1 MENKAVSTHIVVL
14 NQNNVKPP
22 ESKANNAPE
31 GDSNA
36 DFANLLAAQI
46 NGERPTNEVAI
57 LDATLLENQNG
68 NGAEPTA
75 DGFVLQVE
83 RDPKLLINNLNVLSL
98 GPIQN
103 QKLELGKAG
112 ANANNKALSLDL
124 DGSDKASTSK
134 DLLGLDKAE
143 NEVDTAA
150 KFAAR
155 DKTLPLDAVRDFKV
169 DFNKVEFNNPS
180 TLTPGSLPQINRAP
194 PPVQIGSPIPTA
206 QATVAVPVG
215 QTGWDAAFS
224 QRVTWVATNTQQI
237 AHLHLNPPNLGP
249 LEVRISLASDQ
260 ATAVFTSP
268 HAVVRE
274 AIEAALPRLREMLA
288 DNGLS
293 LGNVNVSSESFQQ
306 QQQAQSNQSE
316 HQRHDPFREL
326 QRIAASASNAQVNA
340 QGIAPI
346 ASGNNGLVDI
356 FV

>member
-14 NQNNVKPP
+14 NQNTVKPP

-31 GDSNA
+31 GGSNA
-36 DFANLLAAQI
+36 SFSNLLAAQI
-46 NGERPTNEVAI
+46 NGERPTNEAAI
-57 LDATLLENQNG
+57 IDATLLENQNG
-68 NGAEPTA
+68 NGAEFTA
-75 DGFVLQVE
+75 DGLALQVE
-83 RDPKLLINNLNVLSL
+83 SDPKALINNLNVFSL
-98 GPIQN
+98 EPIQN

-112 ANANNKALSLDL
+112 ANANNEALSLDL
-124 DGSDKASTSK
+124 DSSGKVSTSK
-134 DLLGLDKAE
+134 GLLGLDKAA
-143 NEVDTAA
+143 NEADTAA

-155 DKTLPLDAVRDFKV
+155 DKTLPPDAVRDFKV
-169 DFNKVEFNNPS
+169 DFNNPS
-180 TLTPGSLPQINRAP
+180 TLTPGSLLQLNRAP
-194 PPVQIGSPIPTA
+194 PPVQGSPIPTA

-215 QTGWDAAFS
+215 QNGWDTAFS

-260 ATAVFTSP
+260 ATAAFTSP
-268 HAVVRE
+268 HAAVRE